1 MSRSSFLYAL
11 WCLIIVGLFLAST
24 SQGYSPFA
32 DGGRSTLIGRAYG
45 PTHK

>member
-1 MSRSSFLYAL
+1 MSKGTFLYAL
-11 WCLIIVGLFLAST
+11 WCLGTLGLFLTAA

-32 DGGRSTLIGRAYG
+32 DGGRSTILGRVYG